1 MIITFQRKIV
11 NNVFACYNAF
21 IKTSC
26 PFGKFGGTTITQC
39 SNYMMLDDTL
49 IFSSPVA
56 LTLYSYRWKKLDLN
70 HLENF
75 D

>member
-1 MIITFQRKIV
+1 MIITFQCKIV
-11 NNVFACYNAF
+11 NNVFACYNTF

-26 PFGKFGGTTITQC
+26 PFGKCGGLTITQC
-39 SNYMMLDDTL
+39 SMMLDDTL

-70 HLENF
+70 HLEIF